1 VALESLFIDTGA
13 VGLLVNPRD
22 SRIARFWQKYKDAGL
37 NHCISEIVYWE
48 YLRQFRPVGHAEGRK
63 RFRKLIKKGHLKFLP
78 FDREAAQIG
87 VKIYHGVQ
95 RTLPDDEKGKHRL
108 KEMHC
113 DIMIAATAVHR
124 HKTVVMADIKDWA
137 IIRGVVD
144 SDRLGT
150 LPLIDKKDM

>member
-1 VALESLFIDTGA
+1 MTLESLFIDTGA

-22 SRIARFWQKYKDAGL
+22 RKIARFWKKYKDAGL
-37 NHCISEIVYWE
+37 SHCISDIVYWE
-48 YLRQFRPVGHAEGRK
+48 YLRQFDPARHAEARN
-63 RFRKLIKKGHLKFLP
+63 RFRKLIKAGHLKFLS

-95 RTLPDDEKGKHRL
+95 RALPDDEKGKHQV

-113 DIMIAATAVHR
+113 DIMIAATAVRR
-124 HKTVVMADIKDWA
+124 HKTVVMADIKDWTT
-137 IIRGVVD
+137 IRGVVD